1 MWKQIQVHIMI
12 KSVILPLTF
21 QENRRQISSSLKMDN
36 SSKPSQVSPLQRFPQ
51 FQDCA
56 GDIPQGLVRVGCQDP
71 RVDLQGGEREGPQ
84 EALHPTR
91 KNLQGPQQDSRR
103 FLDDSC
109 TLGCDIDSQLEFH
122 KRVSIQDQELE

>member
-56 GDIPQGLVRVGCQDP
+56 GDIPQGLVKVGCQDP

-84 EALHPTR
+84 HHCPRHVSSKDQKAI
-91 KNLQGPQQDSRR
+91 
-103 FLDDSC
+103 F
-109 TLGCDIDSQLEFH
+109 QLSSAP
-122 KRVSIQDQELE
+122 KLYVQVC

>member
-56 GDIPQGLVRVGCQDP
+56 GDIPQGLVKVGCQDP

-84 EALHPTR
+84 HHRPR
-91 KNLQGPQQDSRR
+91 HVRSK
-103 FLDDSC
+103 
-109 TLGCDIDSQLEFH
+109 ILEMH
-122 KRVSIQDQELE
+122 VSFY